1 MKAIIFPGQGSQYKG
16 MGKELFDIF
25 KNETAVASSILGYDL
40 KELCLEDPDRVL
52 GFTQFTQPA
61 LYVVNAFRYYKIQ
74 DRNKPDY
81 LLGHSLGEYN
91 ALLAS
96 GAFGFEDGL
105 RMVQKRGALMA
116 KASGGGM
123 AAVLG
128 LSEELVKEKLESGGF
143 NTIDVANYN
152 SPTQIVISGEKTDI
166 EKVIKDFE
174 KQNITVIPL
183 AVSAA
188 FHSRYM
194 QPAANE
200 FKDFLEE
207 ISFSNLEIP
216 VIANITGKPYLDS
229 EIRNYLSRQISSS
242 VLWTN
247 SIRFLMGKGVG
258 DYEEL
263 GSGILTKMIN
273 EIKEKST
280 PLIFKEEQSNA
291 VTGIVVKKQLDEIQN
306 NLLAAKLG
314 STTFRSDY
322 NVQYSYFSGSMY
334 KGIASKE
341 LVVKMAKTK
350 LLSFLGTGGMSSQEI
365 EENLTYIQ
373 NYLTNKET
381 FGANLLHQ
389 IGNLE
394 AEMKI
399 VNQFLEYNVNVIE
412 ASAFM
417 HMTKALVYY
426 RAVGMEKLS
435 NGNIRAGNRII
446 AKISRPES
454 AEIFMR
460 PAPEKIINQLL
471 EEGLISKIQ
480 AELSSKF
487 AMADDIC
494 VEADSGGH
502 TDSGVALVLFSA
514 IKELNEQMQKEFNY
528 KKVIRVGLAGGIGTP
543 QAAACAFIMGA
554 DFIVTGSINQP
565 TVESGMSDT
574 VKQMLQDINVQDTTY
589 APAGDMFE
597 FGAKVQVLKKGV
609 LFPARA
615 NKLYELYKQ
624 YDSLSEIPPKVF
636 ERLEKNY
643 FKKSID
649 EIWSETKIYLKKN
662 GNESEISKAE
672 QNQKY
677 KMGLVFR
684 WYFGY
689 STQKAFRGNPDF
701 KVDFQVHTGPSL
713 GAFNQWVK
721 GTKYEKWQNRHVDII
736 AVKLMKETAL
746 LLERRLKE
754 ILI

>member
-25 KNETAVASSILGYDL
+25 KNETTVASSILGYDL

-74 DRNKPDY
+74 NGNKPDY

-91 ALLAS
+91 ALLAA

-128 LSEELVKEKLESGGF
+128 LNEDLLKEKLQSGGF
-143 NTIDVANYN
+143 NAIDIANYN

-166 EKVIKDFE
+166 EKVLKDFE

-200 FKDFLEE
+200 FKDFVEG

-216 VIANITGKPYLDS
+216 VIANTTGKPYPDS

-280 PLIFKEEQSNA
+280 PLIFQEEQSNA
-291 VTGIVVKKQLDEIQN
+291 VAGIVVKKQLDEIQSS
-306 NLLAAKLG
+306 LLATKLG
-314 STTFRSDY
+314 NATFRNDY

-341 LVVKMAKTK
+341 LVVKMAKAK

-365 EENLTYIQ
+365 GESLTYIQ
-373 NYLTNKET
+373 NYLTNNET

-417 HMTKALVYY
+417 QMTKALVYY
-426 RAVGMEKLS
+426 RAVGLEKLS
-435 NGNIRAGNRII
+435 NGNIKANNRII
-446 AKISRPES
+446 AKVSRPES

-502 TDSGVALVLFSA
+502 TDAGVALVLFSA

-528 KKVIRVGLAGGIGTP
+528 KKIIRVGLAGGIGTP

-574 VKQMLQDINVQDTTY
+574 VKEMLQDINVQDTTY

-624 YDSLSEIPPKVF
+624 YDSLNDIPPKVF

-649 EIWSETKIYLKKN
+649 EIWSETKQYLKTN

-746 LLERRLKE
+746 LLEKRLKE
-754 ILI
+754 ILA